1 MMEEEIK
8 TEAVKAAA
16 EFIQEQNQ
24 KLGLLKVVAAILA
37 VSLFFAVLYSAVII
51 RDQLEIIKELSEVIG
66 DYGRTYRASV
76 FEMSRI

>member
-1 MMEEEIK
+1 MEEEIK

-16 EFIQEQNQ
+16 EFIREQNQ

-66 DYGRTYRASV
+66 DYGRT
-76 FEMSRI
+76 